1 MKLTTYEL
9 KELVKIQ
16 LEKQP
21 IKVKPFT
28 IDDLR
33 ALFEGTIIV
42 QKNADDAGT
51 LVDRDYICTDQPIS
65 RIRVL
70 DKGVIGVEVN

>member
-1 MKLTTYEL
+1 MKLTTHEL

-16 LEKQP
+16 LEAQP
-21 IKVKPFT
+21 VKFT

-33 ALFEGTIIV
+33 KLFEGTIIV
-42 QKNADDAGT
+42 QMNADDAGT
-51 LVDRDYICTDQPIS
+51 LVDREYICTDQPIS

-70 DKGVIGVEVN
+70 DKGVLGVEVN